1 MRKTSM
7 RKTSMRKTS
16 INILLLAL
24 LFLTELAY
32 SAEHKVQMLNSG
44 AEGYM
49 VFEPSVLTI
58 EPGDSVTFV
67 ATDPAHN
74 SASIEGMIPNG
85 AAQWSG
91 KLSEDVTVTFDKA
104 GVYVYQC
111 TPHAMMAMVGVIN
124 VGNSKENLKIVK
136 AAAAVKKNSFVTNKE
151 RLDIYLSL
159 L

>member
-1 MRKTSM
+1 
-7 RKTSMRKTS
+7 MRKTS

-74 SASIEGMIPNG
+74 SASIEGMTPNG